1 MNTSW
6 SEVLLIAILSALISV
21 AVIFPVGYHMYK
33 KAYNPIGVVDLQ
45 KLMQE
50 HQERMLTHTKGGQSG
65 ESEQIRYFIERE
77 TASFAKKISDGV
89 DVIGK
94 SCGCILINKAAL
106 LTTVGNTTVDYT
118 NQLRGMVYENPQ

>member
-21 AVIFPVGYHMYK
+21 AVIFPVGYNMYK
-33 KAYNPIGVVDLQ
+33 KAHNPIGVVDLQ

-50 HQERMLTHTKGGQSG
+50 HQERMLVQTNGGQS
-65 ESEQIRYFIERE
+65 EQMRPLVERE
-77 TASFAKKISDGV
+77 TANFAQRISTGV
-89 DVIGK
+89 DAIGK

-118 NQLRGMVYENPQ
+118 NQLRGMVYANPQ

>member
-1 MNTSW
+1 MIT
-6 SEVLLIAILSALISV
+6 ILSSLISV
-21 AVIFPVGYHMYK
+21 AVMLPIGYNMYK

-106 LTTVGNTTVDYT
+106 LTTAGNTTVDYT